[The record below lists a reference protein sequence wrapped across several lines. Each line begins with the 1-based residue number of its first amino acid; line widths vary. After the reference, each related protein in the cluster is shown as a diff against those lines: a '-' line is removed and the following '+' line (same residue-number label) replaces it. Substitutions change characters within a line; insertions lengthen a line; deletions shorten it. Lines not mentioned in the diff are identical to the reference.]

1 MIKFGTAGLRG
12 IMAPVDTTKIY
23 HARTAIGLQIKL
35 LLLSWL
41 YDYVRVEIISDN

>member
-1 MIKFGTAGLRG
+1 MYKITTWDN
-12 IMAPVDTTKIY
+12 APVGTTKIY
-23 HARTAIGLQIKL
+23 YARTSIGLQIKL

>member
-1 MIKFGTAGLRG
+1 MYKITAWDN
-12 IMAPVDTTKIY
+12 APVDTTKIY
-23 HARTAIGLQIKL
+23 HARTVIGLQIKL